1 MILHRTS
8 DSARPY
14 SGIEDF
20 LLSVDEKIQFWTD
33 FNNTDSIP
41 QIINFNDGNLI
52 EYFKYS
58 NGLNGSSVE
67 HYRIDNGN
75 HIWFNF
81 SYEGKN
87 TDQIIWNFLA
97 KHTLE
102 ENY

>member
-1 MILHRTS
+1 MYLTKSTKEEIFADNGASKKDTG
-8 DSARPY
+8 SA
-14 SGIEDF
+14 E
-20 LLSVDEKIQFWTD
+20 V
-33 FNNTDSIP
+33 
-41 QIINFNDGNLI
+41 QIAVLTERINNLI
-52 EYFKYS
+52 EHFKYS

-87 TDQIIWNFLA
+87 TNQIIWNFLA